1 MREFFEVVTLAEAA
15 AHDRRFAV
23 VGAEEV
29 DLGAALGRVLAGDIV
44 ADADLPGFARSTMDG
59 YAVVAASTFGASESQ
74 PALLEVVGSIEMGTA
89 AAVAVGPGQAVGI
102 LTGGMMAPGSDA
114 VVMVE
119 HTEVI
124 DDTTIEVVRAVA
136 PTQNVIAAD
145 DDVACGETVLQVGTR
160 LRAQEVGV
168 LAALGHAQVM
178 LYRQP
183 RVAIIS
189 TGDEVVDVDVAPR
202 AGQIRDVNSHTLAAL
217 VVEAGA
223 VAVRLGIVGDD
234 FDQLLSTC
242 QSALADNDM
251 VLLSGGSSVGARDL
265 TIDVLRALPL
275 AEVLVHGV
283 AIRPGKPTILADVGG
298 KALWGLP
305 GHVASAMVVFRVLV
319 RGFIERIAGLGAAA
333 PRRTRARL
341 SRNLASVHGRRDHVR
356 VAIEERDGE
365 LWAIPVLGKSGL
377 IRTMVRADGLV
388 EIATDSE
395 GLDQGSEVWVY
406 PV

>member
-15 AHDRRFAV
+15 AHDRRFAL
-23 VGAEEV
+23 VGSEAVE
-29 DLGAALGRVLAGDIV
+29 LGAARGRVLASDIV
-44 ADADLPGFARSTMDG
+44 ADGDLPGFVRSTMDG
-59 YAVVAASTFGASESQ
+59 YAVVAASTFGAAESQ
-74 PALLEVVGSIEMGTA
+74 PALLEVVGSVEMGTA
-89 AAVAVGPGQAVGI
+89 ASVAVGPGQAARI
-102 LTGGMMAPGSDA
+102 LTGGMLAPGSDA

-145 DDVACGETVLQVGTR
+145 DDVARGETVLVAGTR

-168 LAALGHAQVM
+168 LAALGHSRVQV
-178 LYRQP
+178 YRQP

-189 TGDEVVDVDVAPR
+189 TGDEVVSVDVVPGP
-202 AGQIRDVNSHTLAAL
+202 GQIRDVNSHTLAAL
-217 VVEAGA
+217 VAEAGG
-223 VAVRLGIVGDD
+223 VALPLGIIGDD
-234 FDQLLSTC
+234 FDQLLSCC
-242 QSALADNDM
+242 QRALADSDM

-265 TIDVLRALPL
+265 TIDVLAALAG

-319 RGFIERIAGLGAAA
+319 RGFIERIAGLAPTP

-356 VAIEERDGE
+356 VALEERAGE
-365 LWAIPVLGKSGL
+365 LWAVPVLGKSGL
-377 IRTMVRADGLV
+377 IRTMVKADGLV

-395 GLDQGSEVWVY
+395 GLDEGSEVWVY